1 MARKKG
7 GILLLLGAIIGAIAA
22 LFFSTTEEG
31 ETKEIVRKKVKESKE
46 KLGEVR
52 ESEMV
57 KKIFG
62 KNSEDVVRIFRETKD
77 DLVNRLA
84 KVKGSLEKIDKK
96 KYIDAVN
103 EVIGDLK
110 KNKQVTSDQLS
121 KMKKYLADDYK
132 KLAGKKKVK
141 KA

>member
-1 MARKKG
+1 MAKNKS
-7 GILLLLGAIIGAIAA
+7 GILLFIGAILGAITA

-46 KLGEVR
+46 KLSEVR

-62 KNSEDVVRIFRETKD
+62 KNSTEVMRIFRETKD

-84 KVKGSLEKIDKK
+84 KVKGSFDKIDKK
-96 KYIDAVN
+96 KYMDAVN
-103 EVIGDLK
+103 EVVSDLK
-110 KNKQVTSDQLS
+110 KNKQVTSEQLS
-121 KMKKYLADDYK
+121 KMKKYLTDDYK
-132 KLAGKKKVK
+132 KLSGKKIVK

>member
-1 MARKKG
+1 MVKKKD
-7 GILLLLGAIIGAIAA
+7 GILFLLGAIIGAIAA

-46 KLGEVR
+46 KLSEVR
-52 ESEMV
+52 ESEIV

-62 KNSEDVVRIFRETKD
+62 KNSTEVIRIFRETKD

-84 KVKGSLEKIDKK
+84 KVKGSLDKIDKK
-96 KYIDAVN
+96 KYLDAVN
-103 EVIGDLK
+103 EVVSDLK
-110 KNKQVTSDQLS
+110 KNHQVTSDQLS
-121 KMKKYLADDYK
+121 KMKKYLQDDYK